1 VDVSSS
7 FAYIAVDG
15 PIGVGKSALVER
27 LAQRLEARA
36 VLEEWSQNPFLKGF
50 YEGSPGAAFQ
60 SELFFLLSRYKQ
72 QQELLQR
79 KLFAPVTIVDFVFE
93 KSKLFAYLNLD
104 DSEVLL
110 YEKLF
115 DMLVET
121 VPRPDL
127 VVYLQASTE
136 VLMKRIRS
144 RGRPEEDQLSG
155 GVPGRGE
162 PRLQLLLLPLHADA
176 APRREH
182 DRPRFRLAPRRRRR
196 PPEADPRDG
205 QGHALLRS
213 ARLKNPRSSA

>member
-1 VDVSSS
+1 VSSS

-144 RGRPEEDQLSG
+144 RGRPEEDQLSEEYLAEVNRAYNYYFFHYTQTPLLVVNTTDLDFVSRPEDVDDLLKQIRG
-155 GVPGRGE
+155 MGKGTRYYVPR
-162 PRLQLLLLPLHADA
+162 A
-176 APRREH
+176 
-182 DRPRFRLAPRRRRR
+182 
-196 PPEADPRDG
+196 
-205 QGHALLRS
+205 
-213 ARLKNPRSSA
+213 